1 MSNKR
6 KKQVTIYDLAT
17 ELNVAP
23 STVSR
28 ALKDHF
34 SIGKETITA
43 VKDLARKRG
52 YRTNTLASS
61 LRTQESKTIGV
72 LVSWI
77 NRPFISSLI
86 HGVEAAARESGYNV
100 IISQS
105 QDSYENEV
113 ANAKTLFSSRIH
125 ALVVSLAVE
134 TTQYDHL
141 QEIITSG
148 TPVVFVDRVP
158 TDLEGDRVMIDNE
171 KTARMA
177 TQHLIDQGCRRI
189 ALFRGS
195 AQQVIYRDRE
205 AGYRAALEAGG
216 LEIDESLIIAFDRL
230 TVEEGTRLTEQLF
243 QLPNPP
249 DGIFS
254 SNDSAAVGA
263 IKYARAN
270 GIDVPRQLAVIGFND
285 DPVCEIIEPQLSSVT
300 HPAVEMGRLAL
311 HQALRIAD
319 PETPVADRLVKLET
333 QLIPRASS
341 LRKPLID
348 G

>member
-34 SIGKETITA
+34 SIGKETIIA
-43 VKDLARKRG
+43 VKELAQKRG

-61 LRTQESKTIGV
+61 LRKQETNTIGV
-72 LVSWI
+72 LVPWV

-86 HGVEAAARESGYNV
+86 SGIEAASREAGYNV

-113 ANAKTLFSSRIH
+113 TNAKALFGSRIH
-125 ALVVSLAVE
+125 ALIVSLAME
-134 TTQYDHL
+134 TTTYDHL
-141 QEIITSG
+141 EEIIQSG

-158 TDLEGDRVMIDNE
+158 QQLEGYRVMIDNFR
-171 KTARMA
+171 TAREA

-189 ALFRGS
+189 ALFGG
-195 AQQVIYRDRE
+195 APHQVIYQQRE
-205 AGYRAALEAGG
+205 YGYRTALQDNG
-216 LEIDESLIIAFDRL
+216 LAVDETLIHTFNRL
-230 TVEEGTRLTEQLF
+230 TIEEGYRLTQQVFEG
-243 QLPNPP
+243 PNPP

-254 SNDSAAVGA
+254 TNDSAAVGA
-263 IKYARAN
+263 IKYARSA
-270 GIDVPRQLAVIGFND
+270 GIKIPEQLAIIGFND
-285 DPVCEIIEPQLSSVT
+285 DPVCEIIEPQLSSMT
-300 HPAVEMGRLAL
+300 HPAADMGRMAL
-311 HQALRIAD
+311 QQALRIANPD
-319 PETPVADRLVKLET
+319 SPPAARRVNLDT
-333 QLIPRASS
+333 QVIARASS
-341 LRKPLID
+341 LRK